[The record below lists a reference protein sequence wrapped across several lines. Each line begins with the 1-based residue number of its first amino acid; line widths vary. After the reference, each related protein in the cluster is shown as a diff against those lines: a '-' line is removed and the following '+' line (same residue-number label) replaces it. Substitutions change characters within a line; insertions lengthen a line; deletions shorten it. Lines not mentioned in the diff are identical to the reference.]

1 MAFRGRFVHTI
12 DSKNRMSLPAGFRQ
26 EIVGEDGQ
34 PPILT
39 NAHKCLDLYPHADW
53 IAFEES
59 ISQIASVDPEAQDY
73 ARMMIS
79 GAMECPIDKQGR
91 ILVPPY
97 LRDHA
102 GLTRD
107 VTVAGVGAKIEIW
120 DRSRFEES
128 LTQSNA
134 RYPEMA
140 RSVAEKLG
148 M

>member
-12 DSKNRMSLPAGFRQ
+12 DTKNRMSLPAGFRS
-26 EIVGEDGQ
+26 EIRGESDE

-39 NAHKCLDLYPHADW
+39 NANRCLDLYRNEDW
-53 IAFEES
+53 LRFEES
-59 ISQIASVDPEAQDY
+59 ISEIASVDPEAQDY
-73 ARMMIS
+73 ARLMIS

-91 ILVPPY
+91 ILVPPH
-97 LRDHA
+97 LREYA

-107 VTVAGVGAKIEIW
+107 VTIAGVGSKIEIW
-120 DRSRFEES
+120 DRARFEET

-140 RSVAEKLG
+140 RSVAQKLG